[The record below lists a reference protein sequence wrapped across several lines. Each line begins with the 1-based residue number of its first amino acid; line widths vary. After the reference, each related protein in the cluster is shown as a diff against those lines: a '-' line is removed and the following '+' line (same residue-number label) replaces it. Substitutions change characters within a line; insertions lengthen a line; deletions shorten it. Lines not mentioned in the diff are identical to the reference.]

1 MSVTF
6 GRILCACVLRMRE
19 MSKWMNEMKI
29 DEISPFPI
37 SRLSLRFSIP
47 RERLYLILL
56 LILLLLFII
65 ILFIFISNLFVL
77 NGYQNN
83 LNGNQGN

>member
-1 MSVTF
+1 
-6 GRILCACVLRMRE
+6 
-19 MSKWMNEMKI
+19 MNEMKI

-47 RERLYLILL
+47 REFID
-56 LILLLLFII
+56 IVII
-65 ILFIFISNLFVL
+65 IYYYITYIYFKFVL

>member
-1 MSVTF
+1 
-6 GRILCACVLRMRE
+6 

-37 SRLSLRFSIP
+37 SRLSLRFFNFKRTS
-47 RERLYLILL
+47 
-56 LILLLLFII
+56 LFNIIVDIVII
-65 ILFIFISNLFVL
+65 IYYYITYIYFKFVL